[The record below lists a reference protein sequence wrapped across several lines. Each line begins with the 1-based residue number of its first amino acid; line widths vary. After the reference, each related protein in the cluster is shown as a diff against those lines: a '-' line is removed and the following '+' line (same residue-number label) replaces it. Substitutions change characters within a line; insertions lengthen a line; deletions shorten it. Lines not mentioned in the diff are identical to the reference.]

1 MGRWAQDMKVIPER
15 DIRELCEK
23 AKELLREEPN
33 VVPVSAPVTLVG
45 DVHGQ
50 FHDLLELFKIGGPS
64 PNTNYLV
71 RLALNLPVPRVGFD
85 QFRWRELTQIC
96 LACWTVHG

>member
-1 MGRWAQDMKVIPER
+1 MDYAKLEDLVSMVQDMKVIPER

-33 VVPVSAPVTLVG
+33 VVPVRAPVTLVG

-64 PNTNYLV
+64 PNTNYQERTRAP
-71 RLALNLPVPRVGFD
+71 RLS
-85 QFRWRELTQIC
+85 
-96 LACWTVHG
+96 

>member
-1 MGRWAQDMKVIPER
+1 MDYAKLEDLVSMVQDMKVIPER

-23 AKELLREEPN
+23 QKELLREEPVSL
-33 VVPVSAPVTLVG
+33 VV

-50 FHDLLELFKIGGPS
+50 FHVLLELFKIGGPS

-71 RLALNLPVPRVGFD
+71 RTRAPRLSLAP
-85 QFRWRELTQIC
+85 W
-96 LACWTVHG
+96 

>member
-1 MGRWAQDMKVIPER
+1 MDYAKLEDLVSMVQDMKVIPER

-33 VVPVSAPVTLVG
+33 VVPVRAPVTLVG

-64 PNTNYLV
+64 PNTNNLV
-71 RLALNLPVPRVGFD
+71 RTRAPRLSLAP
-85 QFRWRELTQIC
+85 W
-96 LACWTVHG
+96 